1 MKHILSIL
9 ALFMSI
15 YTFSQNLFEV
25 SAESPVFPPKEVFI
39 DISNLSDKDNYELVK
54 DWLSVN
60 FNSDDNLVIDQEC
73 NNFITLAST
82 VHHLY
87 MDQSYLFKNDYDV
100 KYELAFRCLDNKICI
115 EINDLKV
122 DFPETLSSGG
132 WESVSFNYEDLFRKN
147 GKINIKKKETLEKLQ
162 NHFNKVVYGLKN
174 HIVSSNTSITFDQN
188 K

>member
-15 YTFSQNLFEV
+15 CIFSQNRFEV
-25 SAESPVFPPKEVFI
+25 SSESPVFPPKEVFI
-39 DISNLSDKDNYELVK
+39 DISNLSDEDNYKLVK

-73 NNFITLAST
+73 DNFITLAYT
-82 VHHLY
+82 VDDLY
-87 MDQSYLFKNDYDV
+87 KDYSHLFKNDYDV

-122 DFPETLSSGG
+122 YFPETLSSGG

-162 NHFNKVVYGLKN
+162 NHFNKVVYGLQN
-174 HIVSSNTSITFDQN
+174 HIVSSNTNMSFTQN

>member
-15 YTFSQNLFEV
+15 YTFSQNRFVV

-39 DISNLSDKDNYELVK
+39 DISNLSAEDNYELVK
-54 DWLSVN
+54 DWISVN

-73 NNFITLAST
+73 NNFITLVST
-82 VHHLY
+82 VDDLY
-87 MDQSYLFKNDYDV
+87 KDNSHLFKNDFDV

-115 EINDLKV
+115 EINDFKV
-122 DFPETLSSGG
+122 HFPEALYSGG
-132 WESVSFNYEDLFRKN
+132 WENFSFNYEDLFRNN

-162 NHFNKVVYGLKN
+162 NHFNKVVYGLEN
-174 HIVSSNTSITFDQN
+174 HIVSSNTSIAYTQN